1 MVWQFLFFSYDN
13 WVSSTIISRTV
24 NLDNVGEKKDLM
36 LYEVIIIII
45 ITTMSYMPITQPFCN
60 IACNFLQCINFL
72 EASKIL

>member
-13 WVSSTIISRTV
+13 WVSSSTIISRTV

-45 ITTMSYMPITQPFCN
+45 TTMSYMPITQPFV
-60 IACNFLQCINFL
+60 
-72 EASKIL
+72 ILHAIFTMY